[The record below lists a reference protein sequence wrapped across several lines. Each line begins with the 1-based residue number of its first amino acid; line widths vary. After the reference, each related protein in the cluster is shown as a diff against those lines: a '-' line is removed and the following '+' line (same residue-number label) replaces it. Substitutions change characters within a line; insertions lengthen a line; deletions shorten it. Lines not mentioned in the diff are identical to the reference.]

1 MFSHLDPVFLARAQ
15 FAFTVAYHITFPA
28 FTIGL
33 ASWLAVVEWRWLKTG
48 NPIYEQIYR
57 MWVKIFAVT
66 FGMGVVTGVVLSY
79 QFGTNWS
86 VFSDKVGN
94 VLGPLL
100 GYEVLT
106 AFFLEASFLG
116 IMLFGWNRV
125 SKKMH
130 FAATVI
136 VAAGTLISAFW
147 ILSANSWMQTPAGFR
162 EGADGLLYPTD
173 WIAVI
178 FNPSFPY
185 RFIHMVTA
193 AYLTTAFV
201 VGGIGGY
208 YLWKGLHI
216 RHARIMLGMAMI
228 MAIFVAPMQL
238 LFGDLHGLNTFEHQP
253 VKVAAMEGIWETE
266 RGAALRLFAWP
277 DQIAERN
284 RFEISIPK
292 LSSLILTHEL
302 DGEVK
307 GLTSWARSDRPPVA
321 MVFWTFRIMVGLG
334 MLMIAT
340 GLVALVLYVKKQLF
354 TTRWF
359 HLWCVA
365 MTPAGFVAVVAG
377 WFVTEVGRQP
387 YIVFNVLR
395 TSETVSPVAG
405 GPIAI
410 SLAAFVVVYGLVF
423 TAGAY
428 YILKLIGK
436 GPEYTEAEEAYGDHG
451 VKQPP
456 LVTDMAA
463 QTGGDDV

>member
-1 MFSHLDPVFLARAQ
+1 MLSNLDPVFLARVQ
-15 FAFTVAYHITFPA
+15 FAFTVAFHIIFPA

-48 NPIYEQIYR
+48 NPLYEQIYR

-66 FGMGVVTGVVLSY
+66 FGMGVVSGVVLSY

-125 SKKMH
+125 SRKMH
-130 FAATVI
+130 FAATLI
-136 VAAGTLISAFW
+136 VAIGTLISAFW

-162 EGADGLLYPTD
+162 EGADGLLYPTS
-173 WIAVI
+173 WLAVI

-193 AYLTTAFV
+193 AYLTTAFT

-208 YLWKGLHI
+208 YLWRGLHV

-228 MAIFVAPMQL
+228 MAIFVAPLQL
-238 LFGDLHGLNTFEHQP
+238 LFGDLHGLNTFKHQP
-253 VKVAAMEGIWETE
+253 AKVAAMEGIWETE
-266 RGAALRLFAWP
+266 RGAGLRLFALP
-277 DQIAERN
+277 DQNQERN
-284 RFEISIPK
+284 RLEISIPK
-292 LSSLILTHEL
+292 LSSFILTHDF

-307 GLTSWARSDRPPVA
+307 GLKTWARAERPPVA

-340 GLVALVLYVKKQLF
+340 GVIALVLHFRKALF

-359 HLWCVA
+359 HLWCMA
-365 MTPAGFVAVVAG
+365 MTPAGFIAVLAG

-387 YIVFNVLR
+387 YIVYNVLR

-410 SLAAFVVVYGLVF
+410 SLAAFVVTYGLVF
-423 TAGAY
+423 AAGTY
-428 YILKLIGK
+428 YIVKLIGK
-436 GPEYTEAEEAYGDHG
+436 GPDYTDEDAYGSHG
-451 VKQPP
+451 VKEPP

-463 QTGGDDV
+463 QTGGTDV